1 MNCKKKTVA
10 FLCSLA
16 IVSSIG
22 LSVAAENNVPP
33 TTGPALTT
41 TDPGETLTQ
50 EDIETTMASEEFNF
64 FISNV
69 FLYPERLG
77 LTETQVENA
86 YIGNPFMV
94 GDYNSSQGMLKN
106 PSFQYFPVYTQ
117 DGDMI
122 AILSMYKEDGNV
134 YYSIGQDYAPEIS
147 DILEANPEGIA
158 LYFTE
163 DDGIFAV
170 SQNDSHVISEGTS
183 PVTMLSEGDV
193 SFEEASFGENVL
205 TVENDTMLMSLEVPS
220 TYITHDPNSSAG
232 DSWYVTGF
240 PEMKQ
245 YRDSCW
251 ATCIAAMARFE
262 LPGTY
267 GSLTAS
273 DVSKR
278 AGVTYGEKITS
289 SINDMDKKTLEVLNT
304 YFLSDKLPYIPTYV
318 GSALHDFSKEQWDSI
333 YNVIQNNDVALMQ
346 MRRRIEG
353 TYSDV
358 YHDAVLVGY
367 ADTGSTYFNIWVMD
381 PAVGRTYAYGCNEG
395 NWFKFHSLA
404 NRDWI
409 YTWCGSYYFRYK

>member
-122 AILSMYKEDGNV
+122 AILSMYKKDGNV
-134 YYSIGQDYAPEIS
+134 YYSFGQASAPEIS
-147 DILEANPEGIA
+147 DFLEANPDGIA
-158 LYFTE
+158 LYATE
-163 DDGIFAV
+163 DEAVYAV
-170 SQNDSHVISEGTS
+170 SQDDSCVISEGIS
-183 PVTMLSEGDV
+183 PISTFSEGAVNFD
-193 SFEEASFGENVL
+193 EASFGENVL
-205 TVENDTMLMSLEVPS
+205 TVKNDTILMSLEVPS
-220 TYITHDPNSSAG
+220 PFVVHDPNNGAG
-232 DSWYVTGF
+232 DSWYVAGF

-245 YRDSCW
+245 YQSSCW

-262 LPGTY
+262 LPGKY
-267 GSLTAS
+267 GNITARQ
-273 DVSKR
+273 VSEN
-278 AGVTYGEKITS
+278 AGVTYGNTITPS
-289 SINDMDKKTLEVLNT
+289 SAGMNDKTLQVLNT
-304 YFLSDKLPYIPTYV
+304 YFKSPYIPTYV
-318 GSALHDFSKEQWDSI
+318 GSALHDFSGSWDSI
-333 YNVIQNNDVALMQ
+333 YNVIQNDDVALMQ
-346 MRRRIEG
+346 MRRDTATSR
-353 TYSDV
+353 S

-381 PAVGRTYAYGCNEG
+381 PAYGRTSVYACNMG
-395 NWFKFHSLA
+395 NGFRFTSKEN
-404 NRDWI
+404 NRVYSW
-409 YTWCGSYYFRYK
+409 GESYYFRY